1 MAKKRVLIVD
11 DSALVRKQLGEL
23 LEKNGYEIDFAKN
36 GKVGLQKAVESDF
49 NVITMDIN
57 MPVMDGITSLE
68 EIMKQ
73 NPTPVIMVSSL
84 VSSDAEPTMKAFELG
99 AIDCVAKPGTSN
111 VGLKDNGDEL
121 LKLIKSASRISK
133 RRMAKT
139 ASNLQRRVK
148 PVERAPREAN
158 KKEVARKK
166 VAASSI
172 VLIGS
177 STGGPSALEEL
188 CSVLP
193 ADFPHSVCIVQH
205 MPEKF
210 IAAFA
215 QRLDRVSSL
224 EVKEAEHNEEL
235 YSGVVYV
242 AKGGIHMHF
251 RKKISGKI
259 VIRLE
264 ESVVSRFFTPSVD
277 EMYFSAL
284 EVFKPKDMFAIIL
297 TGIGDDGADGM
308 VALKKA
314 GVHTL
319 GESEETATVYGMPK
333 EAYLRGGVSEKL
345 PFDKILQR
353 IRTYR

>member
-1 MAKKRVLIVD
+1 MAKKRILVID

-23 LEKNGYEIDFAKN
+23 FEKSGYEVDFAKN
-36 GKVGLQKAVESDF
+36 GKVGVQKATESDF
-49 NVITMDIN
+49 SVITMDIN
-57 MPVMDGITSLE
+57 MPVMDGISALE
-68 EIMKQ
+68 NIMNQ

-84 VSSDAEPTMKAFELG
+84 VSADAEPTMRAFELG
-99 AIDCVAKPGTSN
+99 AIDCIAKPGTSN
-111 VGLKDNGDEL
+111 VGLKDNADEL
-121 LKLIKSASRISK
+121 LQLVKSASRISK

-139 ASNLQRRVK
+139 VATIQHRNRPRDRNNKQKIDEKVVK
-148 PVERAPREAN
+148 E
-158 KKEVARKK
+158 K

-172 VLIGS
+172 VMIGS

-193 ADFPHSVCIVQH
+193 EDFPHALCIVQH

-215 QRLDRVSSL
+215 QRLDRVSKL

-235 YSGVVYV
+235 NSGVVYV

-251 RKKISGKI
+251 RKKVSGKI

-264 ESVVSRFFTPSVD
+264 NSAMNRFFVPSVD

-284 EVFKPKDMFAIIL
+284 EVFKPKKMFAIIL

-308 VALKKA
+308 VALKKF
-314 GVHTL
+314 GVHTIA
-319 GESEETATVYGMPK
+319 ESEETATVYGMPK

>member
-36 GKVGLQKAVESDF
+36 GKIALQKAVESDF

-84 VSSDAEPTMKAFELG
+84 VSADAEPTMKAFELG

-133 RRMAKT
+133 RRMVKT
-139 ASNLQRRVK
+139 ASNLQKKPIKRVSK
-148 PVERAPREAN
+148 EVNQKRHT
-158 KKEVARKK
+158 KKEP
-166 VAASSI
+166 ASSI

-177 STGGPSALEEL
+177 STGGPSILEEL

-193 ADFPHSVCIVQH
+193 ADFPHAVSIVQH

-210 IAAFA
+210 ISAFA
-215 QRLDRVSSL
+215 QRLDRVSNL

-251 RKKISGKI
+251 RKKVSGKI

-264 ESVVSRFFTPSVD
+264 ESAVSRFFTPSVD

-314 GVHTL
+314 GVHTI

>member
-1 MAKKRVLIVD
+1 MGQKRVLIVD

-23 LEKNGYEIDFAKN
+23 FEKNGYEIDFAKN
-36 GKVGLQKAVESDF
+36 GKVAVDKAIESDF

-57 MPVMDGITSLE
+57 MPVMDGITALE

-73 NPTPVIMVSSL
+73 NPTPIVMVSSL
-84 VSSDAEPTMKAFELG
+84 VSADAEPTMRAFELG

-121 LKLIKSASRISK
+121 LKLVKSASRISK

-139 ASNLQRRVK
+139 ASNL
-148 PVERAPREAN
+148 N
-158 KKEVARKK
+158 KKTKPKEVVKKDIVTKK
-166 VAASSI
+166 VPASSI

-193 ADFPHSVCIVQH
+193 ADFPHAVCIVQH

-215 QRLDRVSSL
+215 QRLDKVSNL
-224 EVKEAEHNEEL
+224 EVKEAQHNEEL
-235 YSGVVYV
+235 HQGVVYV
-242 AKGGIHMHF
+242 AKGAIHMHF
-251 RKKISGKI
+251 RKKVSGKI

-264 ESVVSRFFTPSVD
+264 KSAVSRFFVPSVD
-277 EMYFSAL
+277 EMYLSAL

-314 GVHTL
+314 GVHTI

-333 EAYLRGGVSEKL
+333 EAYLRGGISEKL

>member
-36 GKVGLQKAVESDF
+36 GKVALQKAVESDF

-84 VSSDAEPTMKAFELG
+84 VSADAEPTMKAFELG
-99 AIDCVAKPGTSN
+99 AIDCIEKPGTSN

-133 RRMAKT
+133 RRMAKRV
-139 ASNLQRRVK
+139 SHLQKKPIKRVSK
-148 PVERAPREAN
+148 EVN
-158 KKEVARKK
+158 HNISTKKEP
-166 VAASSI
+166 ASSI

-177 STGGPSALEEL
+177 STGGPSVLEEL

-193 ADFPHSVCIVQH
+193 ADFPHAVAIVQH

-210 IAAFA
+210 ISAFS
-215 QRLDRVSSL
+215 QRLDGVSSL

-235 YSGVVYV
+235 YNGVVYV

-251 RKKISGKI
+251 KKKVSGKI

-264 ESVVSRFFTPSVD
+264 KSAINRFFTPSVD

-314 GVHTL
+314 GVHTI

>member
-1 MAKKRVLIVD
+1 MAKKRVLVVD

-23 LEKNGYEIDFAKN
+23 LEKNGYEVDFAKN

-49 NVITMDIN
+49 NVVTMDIN
-57 MPVMDGITSLE
+57 MPIMDGITSLE

-84 VSSDAEPTMKAFELG
+84 VSADAEPTMKAFELG
-99 AIDCVAKPGTSN
+99 AIDCIAKPGTSN

-139 ASNLQRRVK
+139 ALNLQSRTK
-148 PVERAPREAN
+148 PRERTP
-158 KKEVARKK
+158 KEINQKVTTKK
-166 VAASSI
+166 VPASSI

-177 STGGPSALEEL
+177 STGGPSVLEEL

-193 ADFPHSVCIVQH
+193 ADFPHAVCIVQH

-215 QRLDRVSSL
+215 QRLDKVSSL

-235 YSGVVYV
+235 YSGVVYI

-251 RKKISGKI
+251 RKKVSGKI

>member
-23 LEKNGYEIDFAKN
+23 FEKNGYEIDFAKN
-36 GKVGLQKAVESDF
+36 GKIGLDKAVESDF

-84 VSSDAEPTMKAFELG
+84 VSADAEPTMKAFDLG

-111 VGLKDNGDEL
+111 VGLKNNADEL

-139 ASNLQRRVK
+139 AANLQRRSK
-148 PVERAPREAN
+148 PVERSSREL
-158 KKEVARKK
+158 KEKVTTEK
-166 VAASSI
+166 VAASSV

-188 CSVLP
+188 CSVIP
-193 ADFPHSVCIVQH
+193 SDFPHAVCIVQH

-215 QRLDRVSSL
+215 ERLNRVSSL

-235 YSGVVYV
+235 NRGVVYI

-251 RKKISGKI
+251 RKKVSGKI

-264 ESVVSRFFTPSVD
+264 KSMVNRFFTPSVD

-297 TGIGDDGADGM
+297 TGIGDDGAEGM

-345 PFDKILQR
+345 PFDKILQK